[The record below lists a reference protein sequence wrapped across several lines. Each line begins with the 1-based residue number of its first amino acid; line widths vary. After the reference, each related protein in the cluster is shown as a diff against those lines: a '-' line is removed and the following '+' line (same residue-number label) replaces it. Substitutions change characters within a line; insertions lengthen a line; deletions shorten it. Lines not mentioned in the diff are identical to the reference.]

1 MGTKRKVE
9 VFTAGCPVCDP
20 VVTLVKKTVCPSCE
34 VIVYDLNKG
43 CETNECRDKAKQ
55 YGIKR
60 LPSIVVNGKLLA
72 CCAKSFAVTEK
83 ALRAAGIGS
92 H

>member
-9 VFTAGCPVCDP
+9 VFTAGCSVCEP
-20 VVTLVKKTVCPSCE
+20 VVDLVKKTACPSCE

-43 CETNECRDKAKQ
+43 CETNECLDKAKQ
-55 YGIKR
+55 YGIRR
-60 LPSIVVNGKLLA
+60 LPSIVVNGNLLE
-72 CCAKSFAVTEK
+72 CCKTEAVTEE
-83 ALRAAGIGS
+83 ALRAAGVGS